1 VAGTLESLPEWG
13 RLAEPAGQF
22 NPNRLFF
29 CFEKGGPMEKW
40 TPIFWILGG
49 GVGYLSLLIFFDSVK
64 GMFKGRKKN
73 RI

>member
-1 VAGTLESLPEWG
+1 
-13 RLAEPAGQF
+13 
-22 NPNRLFF
+22 
-29 CFEKGGPMEKW
+29 MEKW
-40 TPIFWILGG
+40 TPILWIAGG